1 MRTLV
6 FATQKG
12 GSGKST
18 LAAAVAQAA
27 RRAGRSVRL
36 VETDP
41 QGTLSSW
48 RGRRPGRDLA
58 VDAIHD
64 TIDIEPH
71 LQQLQ
76 SQAIDI
82 AIVDTSAGMTAVTR
96 TAIMCADLC
105 LVPSRP
111 SIADI
116 EAAAATLRV
125 IKAARRPFAFILN
138 QVPSRGERR
147 RHSAGLLCESA
158 NSELA
163 EVLAQPF
170 IASRIDHQD
179 ALAAGLTAA
188 EYAPDG
194 KAADEIRGLW
204 SWIERRLH
212 RLRAVD
218 VSCTSMHLRAATSP
232 VFQRRSGGWVEDE
245 ANVPWDSCL

>member
-64 TIDIEPH
+64 AIDIEPH

-105 LVPSRP
+105 LAP
-111 SIADI
+111 
-116 EAAAATLRV
+116 
-125 IKAARRPFAFILN
+125 
-138 QVPSRGERR
+138 
-147 RHSAGLLCESA
+147 
-158 NSELA
+158 
-163 EVLAQPF
+163 
-170 IASRIDHQD
+170 ASP
-179 ALAAGLTAA
+179 T
-188 EYAPDG
+188 
-194 KAADEIRGLW
+194 
-204 SWIERRLH
+204 
-212 RLRAVD
+212 
-218 VSCTSMHLRAATSP
+218 
-232 VFQRRSGGWVEDE
+232 
-245 ANVPWDSCL
+245 